1 MKVKRLYL
9 ALLFCCALFIL
20 ESCKKVEDN
29 ANASSEKEFKFLT
42 EQFADLKIVRYQVP
56 GFDELSLKEKE
67 LCYYLYQAA
76 LSGRDIIWDQNY
88 KHNLLIRKTLESII
102 ENYKGDKAAAEWN
115 QFMVYA
121 KRVFFSNGIHHHYST
136 SKIMPEFSKEFF
148 ATLVKSIDPAK
159 LPSDGFTPESLITT
173 LTPILFDSSVDAKRV
188 NLDSNVDLVK
198 NSANNF
204 YEGLTQ
210 KEVEDYYSKIIDKN
224 NNTPISYG
232 LNSKL
237 IKENGKIV
245 EKTWKVGGMYS
256 GAIEKIVYWLEKAIT
271 VAETPQQQK
280 ALEILVD
287 FYKTGDLKKFD
298 DYNIAWV
305 ADTASRT
312 DVVNGF
318 IEVYGDAL
326 GYRASY
332 ESVVS
337 IKDMEAT
344 KRIAAISKEAKWFED
359 NSPLMPNHKKPTVT
373 GISAKVITV
382 VVEAGDASPSTP
394 IGINLPNAN
403 WIRRDH
409 GSKSVNLGN
418 IVYAYGQAAKG
429 NGFMQEFVFDAK
441 ELEFEEKYGALG
453 DNLHTDMHEVIGH
466 ASGQIN
472 PGVGQPAETL
482 KNYASTLEEARA
494 DLVALYYMLDNKLVE
509 IGVMPSLEVGK
520 AQYNDYI
527 RNGMMTQLV
536 RLKPGDNIE
545 ESHMRNRQ
553 LIAQWVFEKGKA
565 ENVIEKVTK
574 ENKTYF
580 VIRNYEKLRTLF
592 GELLREVQRIKSEG
606 DFKAGQSLVETYGV
620 KVDPIL
626 HKEVLARYE
635 KLKIAPYGGFLNPKL
650 VAVEKDGKI
659 TDIKIEYPADFTEQM
674 MFYGKEYAFLPV
686 KN

>member
-1 MKVKRLYL
+1 
-9 ALLFCCALFIL
+9 
-20 ESCKKVEDN
+20 
-29 ANASSEKEFKFLT
+29 
-42 EQFADLKIVRYQVP
+42 
-56 GFDELSLKEKE
+56 
-67 LCYYLYQAA
+67 
-76 LSGRDIIWDQNY
+76 
-88 KHNLLIRKTLESII
+88 
-102 ENYKGDKAAAEWN
+102 
-115 QFMVYA
+115 
-121 KRVFFSNGIHHHYST
+121 
-136 SKIMPEFSKEFF
+136 MPEFSKEFF

-173 LTPILFDSSVDAKRV
+173 LTPILFDPSVDAKRV

-359 NSPLMPNHKKPTVT
+359 NSPLMSNHKKPTVT

-429 NGFMQEFVFDAK
+429 NGFMQEFAFDAK

-659 TDIKIEYPADFTEQM
+659 TDVKIEYPADFTEQM

>member
-1 MKVKRLYL
+1 
-9 ALLFCCALFIL
+9 
-20 ESCKKVEDN
+20 
-29 ANASSEKEFKFLT
+29 
-42 EQFADLKIVRYQVP
+42 
-56 GFDELSLKEKE
+56 
-67 LCYYLYQAA
+67 
-76 LSGRDIIWDQNY
+76 
-88 KHNLLIRKTLESII
+88 
-102 ENYKGDKAAAEWN
+102 
-115 QFMVYA
+115 
-121 KRVFFSNGIHHHYST
+121 
-136 SKIMPEFSKEFF
+136 
-148 ATLVKSIDPAK
+148 
-159 LPSDGFTPESLITT
+159 
-173 LTPILFDSSVDAKRV
+173 
-188 NLDSNVDLVK
+188 
-198 NSANNF
+198 
-204 YEGLTQ
+204 
-210 KEVEDYYSKIIDKN
+210 
-224 NNTPISYG
+224 
-232 LNSKL
+232 
-237 IKENGKIV
+237 
-245 EKTWKVGGMYS
+245 
-256 GAIEKIVYWLEKAIT
+256 
-271 VAETPQQQK
+271 
-280 ALEILVD
+280 
-287 FYKTGDLKKFD
+287 
-298 DYNIAWV
+298 
-305 ADTASRT
+305 
-312 DVVNGF
+312 
-318 IEVYGDAL
+318 
-326 GYRASY
+326 
-332 ESVVS
+332 
-337 IKDMEAT
+337 
-344 KRIAAISKEAKWFED
+344 
-359 NSPLMPNHKKPTVT
+359 
-373 GISAKVITV
+373 
-382 VVEAGDASPSTP
+382 
-394 IGINLPNAN
+394 
-403 WIRRDH
+403 
-409 GSKSVNLGN
+409 
-418 IVYAYGQAAKG
+418 
-429 NGFMQEFVFDAK
+429 
-441 ELEFEEKYGALG
+441 
-453 DNLHTDMHEVIGH
+453 MHEVIGH